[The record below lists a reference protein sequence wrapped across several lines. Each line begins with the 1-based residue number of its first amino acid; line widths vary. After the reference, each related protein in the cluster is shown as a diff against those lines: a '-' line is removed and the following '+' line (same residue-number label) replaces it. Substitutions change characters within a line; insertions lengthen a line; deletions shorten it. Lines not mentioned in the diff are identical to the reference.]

1 MQFIFKF
8 IFTSLLF
15 FTAGQAYA
23 VLLPEPFHSPSSG
36 EMTVSD
42 LKWTDPAQLPEG
54 IKKSSDYQKWSKDLS
69 APILWFAEI
78 NVDDNSKTQEILIAS
93 SASGSGGRNF
103 LLMTEAKKGK
113 WRALSQIFGA
123 PIFITSQSS
132 AYADLQ
138 TYHRSGGDM
147 WLQVFKFKNQKYEF
161 HTSTLIPRSLVT
173 ECFYQR
179 WLQLNLLRA
188 RLSNL
193 KCDF

>member
-1 MQFIFKF
+1 MCF
-8 IFTSLLF
+8 S
-15 FTAGQAYA
+15 
-23 VLLPEPFHSPSSG
+23 
-36 EMTVSD
+36 
-42 LKWTDPAQLPEG
+42 
-54 IKKSSDYQKWSKDLS
+54 
-69 APILWFAEI
+69 EI

-93 SASGSGGRNF
+93 SVSGSGGRNF
-103 LLMTEAKKGK
+103 LLMTETKKGK

-123 PIFITSQSS
+123 PIFIASQSS

-147 WLQVFKFKNQKYEF
+147 WLQVFKFRNQKYEL
-161 HTSTLIPRSLVT
+161 HTSTLMPRSLVT

>member
-1 MQFIFKF
+1 MSFFVKF
-8 IFTSLLF
+8 TFVSLLF
-15 FTAGQAYA
+15 LTAGQAFA
-23 VLLPEPFHSPSSG
+23 ALLPEPFHSPSSV
-36 EMTVSD
+36 EITVSD
-42 LKWTDPAQLPEG
+42 LKWADPAQLPDG
-54 IKKSSDYQKWSKDLS
+54 IKKSSDYQQWIKILD
-69 APILWFAEI
+69 APILCFSEI

-93 SASGSGGRNF
+93 SVSGSGGRNF
-103 LLMTEAKKGK
+103 LLMTETKKGK

-123 PIFITSQSS
+123 PIFIASQSS

-147 WLQVFKFKNQKYEF
+147 WLQVFKFRNQKYEL
-161 HTSTLIPRSLVT
+161 HTSTLMPRSLVT